1 MSEWLHH
8 WLEPLTAQAHH
19 IQEVN
24 LGEVAHSAPIGGG
37 EVMWALISTGAA
49 LAVVVASIVVVGGRK
64 IVPAAQDE
72 TVPTGF
78 SGLLYNKYYVDE
90 IYDRLVVQPIVR
102 ASRFCWK
109 VIDAGIIDGT
119 VNAVGW
125 VAKGTGWGA
134 SLFQTGTVNTYA
146 FIITAGVLV
155 ILFRVT
161 FF

>member
-1 MSEWLHH
+1 
-8 WLEPLTAQAHH
+8 
-19 IQEVN
+19 
-24 LGEVAHSAPIGGG
+24 
-37 EVMWALISTGAA
+37 
-49 LAVVVASIVVVGGRK
+49 
-64 IVPAAQDE
+64 
-72 TVPTGF
+72 
-78 SGLLYNKYYVDE
+78 
-90 IYDRLVVQPIVR
+90 VQPIVR